1 MKVSNNDFFNS
12 VVKELYCPTIDLR
25 SVTKYEIFK
34 ALPSTAY
41 PGSYSSTIRLFDAS
55 NSIVCV
61 IFYSGYSNSSDEALK
76 ALMINPLVFDAHKAR
91 NCFNELAVAHKQYLP
106 QFKEYIEELE
116 SKKE

>member
-12 VVKELYCPTIDLR
+12 VVKELYCPTIDLS

-61 IFYSGYSNSSDEALK
+61 IFT
-76 ALMINPLVFDAHKAR
+76 
-91 NCFNELAVAHKQYLP
+91 AVIPTAAMKH
-106 QFKEYIEELE
+106 
-116 SKKE
+116 